1 VIALPPTGLRERLA
15 SGEISSLD
23 ATEAYLDR
31 IALLDDRIGAY
42 ITVCSDIALEQA
54 SRRDEA
60 LARGER
66 LGSLHGLPV
75 AFKDNIDTAGVRTT
89 AGSSF
94 LADNIPTR
102 DAETVRRV
110 LEAGAVLLGKTAM
123 HEFAYGA
130 TTQNPH
136 YGPCRNP
143 WDLERVPGGSS
154 GGSGAAVAA
163 DLCAA
168 ALGTDTGGS
177 VRIPAAVNGVTGLRP
192 TSRLVSNRGVF
203 PVSWTLDTVGPLAR
217 SVADIGVLLEVLA
230 GYDPEDA
237 RSVKRAQDDD
247 AADQQGVEGLR
258 VGVPTNFFF
267 EDVDTDIVRL
277 VRDAVDLL
285 ARLGA
290 VVEKIP
296 LPGCAEALDA
306 TGPIIWSEVLAVHR
320 ERLAQQPGSFG
331 DDVRRRLELGKAVT
345 GAEYGE
351 CRQRARVWRRT
362 VERVFESVDVILTPA
377 TGTIAPPADLEMIES
392 TRRLVRLTYAW
403 SLAGVPALALPCG
416 ISDSGL
422 PVGLQLAAAP
432 YREATLL
439 RVGAAYQHETDWHLR
454 RPAL

>member
-1 VIALPPTGLRERLA
+1 MIALPPTGLRERLA

-31 IALLDDRIGAY
+31 IARLDDRIGAY
-42 ITVCSDIALEQA
+42 ITVCSDVAREQA
-54 SRRDEA
+54 MRRDEA
-60 LARGER
+60 LARGAR
-66 LGSLHGLPV
+66 LGPLHGLPV

-94 LADNIPTR
+94 LADNVPTR
-102 DAETVRRV
+102 DAETARRV
-110 LEAGAVLLGKTAM
+110 LEAGAVLLGKATM

-192 TSRLVSNRGVF
+192 TSGLVSNRGVF

-237 RSVKRAQDDD
+237 RSVERAPDDH
-247 AADQQGVEGLR
+247 AADQGVEGLR
-258 VGVPTNFFF
+258 VGLPTNFFF

-290 VVEKIP
+290 VVEEIP

-331 DDVRRRLELGKAVT
+331 EDVRRRLELGKAVT
-345 GAEYGE
+345 GVEYGE

-362 VERVFESVDVILTPA
+362 VERAFESVDVILTPA
-377 TGTIAPPADLEMIES
+377 TGTIAPPADLEMIET

-416 ISDSGL
+416 ISDAGL